1 MLIRSQNELGYV
13 NMDNV
18 AYIHIVSRNI
28 VSEDTKRELE
38 LSGEDIEKL
47 TDTWCINAKIANSVQ
62 EVELGRYPS
71 EDACVDIMR
80 KFETAYKDTTMIHTT
95 HTSSYVCYPQAK
107 IFNMPRA
114 SDYKVAES
122 EAGQNEKEDNL

>member
-1 MLIRSQNELGYV
+1 MLIASQNKLGYV
-13 NMDNV
+13 NLDNV

-47 TDTWCINAKIANSVQ
+47 TDTWCINAKIANSIQ

-71 EDACVDIMR
+71 EDACVDVMR
-80 KFETAYKDTTMIHTT
+80 KFESAYKDTTYVYTT
-95 HTSSYVCYPQAK
+95 RNIASHCLPVAT
-107 IFNMPRA
+107 IFNMPPA
-114 SDYKVAES
+114 SDYKTTEDS
-122 EAGQNEKEDNL
+122 E